1 MKYYILLIYLLAFSL
16 ATEGNTAVKDSLSEA
31 LPSASSPLQK
41 LEIMTNLMDLSRQEE
56 QVEYAKQLYWLA
68 LEEDEDY
75 YKEAALTEILRFYVN
90 TDAKDSAKVYLAE
103 AERELKGKARDFLVT
118 YMKTIMDVR
127 VVYYTKGEDRMK
139 LIEKYKLRLETE
151 KDMPVLDKIS
161 NYYLLGMANSNR
173 VDPKNQDAIYKEVCY
188 YMNNLI
194 ELSDNIPLRYS
205 YLFRLN
211 TLNILSLMEATPENR
226 VKASLRYLNMQKEYA
241 DTKEMKK
248 RPYTSKRHLL
258 NAYST
263 LATAAETVGKDMA
276 TYYFNYFIDLNRK
289 YPEDAAFSAE
299 YDRYFTSLNYYK
311 SIRDFQKAAD
321 YNDSVIYYFRHG
333 DFQFNLTEN
342 IVLTLKDKIDCLDS
356 LHRYKDA
363 YEAYKEYS
371 VLLDSAR
378 TRSMENKVEDLE
390 IKKYVDELVVEKKAL
405 EIDLQKSRS
414 QLYLFLALLI
424 LSICFGIFIF
434 FRLGK
439 IKSLY
444 KELQESNRLV
454 IIASEKAQ
462 ESERM
467 KNAFIKNMCHEVR
480 TPLNAING
488 FAELI
493 TSDGISPEEKK
504 EFSKII
510 YTNCHNITS
519 MMNDVLVIAQLDS
532 SNEVLPLEPV
542 HISLLCHHEMNKLKK
557 LQQKPDIHYQVEGD
571 KSNDLIYSDPNHFG
585 IIISHLLNN
594 ANKFTNQG
602 SITLSYQPEEEGRI
616 MCICVTDTGCGIPA
630 DKSEWIFERFTKNDD
645 FIPVRASASTSAAS
659 SPNAST
665 VPSNWIPV
673 TPGEPGS
680 FYGFRLIPT
689 NSQQVFFWQTCPIN
703 HHLIS
708 SVFLRCKPFPD
719 IRQFA

>member
-173 VDPKNQDAIYKEVCY
+173 VDPKNQDAIYKEICY

-194 ELSDNIPLRYS
+194 KLSDNIPLRYS

-333 DFQFNLTEN
+333 DFQFDLTEN

-602 SITLSYQPEEEGRI
+602 SITLSYRPEEEGRI

-645 FIPVRASASTSAAS
+645 FIP
-659 SPNAST
+659 
-665 VPSNWIPV
+665 
-673 TPGEPGS
+673 GS
-680 FYGFRLIPT
+680 GLGLYLCRLIT
-689 NSQQVFFWQTCPIN
+689 QRLNGSLKLDTCYTGGARFILRLPIN
-703 HHLIS
+703 PY
-708 SVFLRCKPFPD
+708 K
-719 IRQFA
+719 

>member
-211 TLNILSLMEATPENR
+211 TLNILSLTEATPENR

-333 DFQFNLTEN
+333 DFQFDLTEN

-645 FIPVRASASTSAAS
+645 FIP
-659 SPNAST
+659 
-665 VPSNWIPV
+665 
-673 TPGEPGS
+673 GS
-680 FYGFRLIPT
+680 GLGLYLCRLIT
-689 NSQQVFFWQTCPIN
+689 QRLNGSLKLDTCYTGGARFILRLPIN
-703 HHLIS
+703 PY
-708 SVFLRCKPFPD
+708 K
-719 IRQFA
+719 

>member
-311 SIRDFQKAAD
+311 SIRDSQKAAD

-333 DFQFNLTEN
+333 DFQFDLTEN

-602 SITLSYQPEEEGRI
+602 SITLSYRPEEEGRI

-645 FIPVRASASTSAAS
+645 FIP
-659 SPNAST
+659 
-665 VPSNWIPV
+665 
-673 TPGEPGS
+673 GS
-680 FYGFRLIPT
+680 GLGLYLCRLIT
-689 NSQQVFFWQTCPIN
+689 QRLNGSLKLDTCYTGGARFILRLPIN
-703 HHLIS
+703 PY
-708 SVFLRCKPFPD
+708 K
-719 IRQFA
+719 

>member
-41 LEIMTNLMDLSRQEE
+41 LEIMTNLMDLSLQEE

-333 DFQFNLTEN
+333 NFQFDLTEN

-390 IKKYVDELVVEKKAL
+390 IKKHVDELVVEKKAL

-424 LSICFGIFIF
+424 LSISFGIFIF

-602 SITLSYQPEEEGRI
+602 SITLSYRPEEEGRI

-645 FIPVRASASTSAAS
+645 FIP
-659 SPNAST
+659 
-665 VPSNWIPV
+665 
-673 TPGEPGS
+673 GS
-680 FYGFRLIPT
+680 GLGLYLCRLIT
-689 NSQQVFFWQTCPIN
+689 QRLNGSLKLDTCYTGGARFILRLPIN
-703 HHLIS
+703 PY
-708 SVFLRCKPFPD
+708 K
-719 IRQFA
+719 

>member
-139 LIEKYKLRLETE
+139 LIEKYKLRLVTE

-333 DFQFNLTEN
+333 NFQFDLTEN

-390 IKKYVDELVVEKKAL
+390 IKKHVDELVVEKKAL

-424 LSICFGIFIF
+424 LSISFGIFIF

-602 SITLSYQPEEEGRI
+602 SITLSYRPEEEGRI

-645 FIPVRASASTSAAS
+645 FIP
-659 SPNAST
+659 
-665 VPSNWIPV
+665 
-673 TPGEPGS
+673 GS
-680 FYGFRLIPT
+680 GLGLYLCRLIT
-689 NSQQVFFWQTCPIN
+689 QRLNGSLKLDTCYTGGARFILRLPIN
-703 HHLIS
+703 PY
-708 SVFLRCKPFPD
+708 K
-719 IRQFA
+719 

>member
-333 DFQFNLTEN
+333 NFQFDLTEN

-390 IKKYVDELVVEKKAL
+390 IKKHVDELVVEKKAL

-424 LSICFGIFIF
+424 LSISFGIFIF

-462 ESERM
+462 ESERR

-602 SITLSYQPEEEGRI
+602 SITLSYRPEEEGRI

-645 FIPVRASASTSAAS
+645 FIP
-659 SPNAST
+659 
-665 VPSNWIPV
+665 
-673 TPGEPGS
+673 GS
-680 FYGFRLIPT
+680 GLGLYLCRLIT
-689 NSQQVFFWQTCPIN
+689 QRLNGSLKLDTCYTGGARFILRLPIN
-703 HHLIS
+703 PY
-708 SVFLRCKPFPD
+708 K
-719 IRQFA
+719 

>member
-333 DFQFNLTEN
+333 NFQFDLTEN
-342 IVLTLKDKIDCLDS
+342 IVLTLKDKIDCLDR

-390 IKKYVDELVVEKKAL
+390 IKKHVDELVVEKKAL

-424 LSICFGIFIF
+424 LSISFGIFIF

-645 FIPVRASASTSAAS
+645 FIP
-659 SPNAST
+659 
-665 VPSNWIPV
+665 
-673 TPGEPGS
+673 GS
-680 FYGFRLIPT
+680 GLGLYLCRLIT
-689 NSQQVFFWQTCPIN
+689 QRLNGSLKLDTCYTGGARFILRLPIN
-703 HHLIS
+703 PY
-708 SVFLRCKPFPD
+708 K
-719 IRQFA
+719 

>member
-333 DFQFNLTEN
+333 DFQFDLTEN

-645 FIPVRASASTSAAS
+645 FIP
-659 SPNAST
+659 
-665 VPSNWIPV
+665 
-673 TPGEPGS
+673 GS
-680 FYGFRLIPT
+680 GLGLYLCRLIT
-689 NSQQVFFWQTCPIN
+689 QRLNGSLKLDTCYTGGARFILRLPIN
-703 HHLIS
+703 PY
-708 SVFLRCKPFPD
+708 K
-719 IRQFA
+719 

>member
-248 RPYTSKRHLL
+248 HPYTSKRHLL

-276 TYYFNYFIDLNRK
+276 THYFNYFIDLNRK

-333 DFQFNLTEN
+333 DFQFDLTEN

-390 IKKYVDELVVEKKAL
+390 IKKHVDELVVEKKAL

-542 HISLLCHHEMNKLKK
+542 HIGLLCHHEMNKLKK

-602 SITLSYQPEEEGRI
+602 SITLSYRPEEEGRI

-645 FIPVRASASTSAAS
+645 FIP
-659 SPNAST
+659 
-665 VPSNWIPV
+665 
-673 TPGEPGS
+673 GS
-680 FYGFRLIPT
+680 GLGLYLCRLIT
-689 NSQQVFFWQTCPIN
+689 QRLNGSLKLDTCYTGGARFILRLPIN
-703 HHLIS
+703 PY
-708 SVFLRCKPFPD
+708 K
-719 IRQFA
+719 

>member
-258 NAYST
+258 NGYST

-333 DFQFNLTEN
+333 DFQFDLTEN

-645 FIPVRASASTSAAS
+645 FIP
-659 SPNAST
+659 
-665 VPSNWIPV
+665 
-673 TPGEPGS
+673 GS
-680 FYGFRLIPT
+680 GLGLYLCRLIT
-689 NSQQVFFWQTCPIN
+689 QRLNGSLKLDTCYTGGARFILRLPIN
-703 HHLIS
+703 PY
-708 SVFLRCKPFPD
+708 K
-719 IRQFA
+719 

>member
-258 NAYST
+258 NAYSP

-333 DFQFNLTEN
+333 DFQFDLTEN

-645 FIPVRASASTSAAS
+645 FIP
-659 SPNAST
+659 
-665 VPSNWIPV
+665 
-673 TPGEPGS
+673 GS
-680 FYGFRLIPT
+680 GLGLYLCRLIT
-689 NSQQVFFWQTCPIN
+689 QRLNGSLKLDTCYTGGARFILRLPIN
-703 HHLIS
+703 PY
-708 SVFLRCKPFPD
+708 K
-719 IRQFA
+719 

>member
-118 YMKTIMDVR
+118 YMKTIIDVS

-333 DFQFNLTEN
+333 DFQFDLTEN

-602 SITLSYQPEEEGRI
+602 SITLSYRPEEEGRI

-645 FIPVRASASTSAAS
+645 FIP
-659 SPNAST
+659 
-665 VPSNWIPV
+665 
-673 TPGEPGS
+673 GS
-680 FYGFRLIPT
+680 GLGLYLCRLIT
-689 NSQQVFFWQTCPIN
+689 QRLNGSLKLDTCYTGGARFILRLPIN
-703 HHLIS
+703 PY
-708 SVFLRCKPFPD
+708 K
-719 IRQFA
+719 

>member
-1 MKYYILLIYLLAFSL
+1 MIDLLAFSL

-333 DFQFNLTEN
+333 NFQFDLTEN

-390 IKKYVDELVVEKKAL
+390 IKKHVDELVVEKKAL

-424 LSICFGIFIF
+424 LSISFGIFIF

-602 SITLSYQPEEEGRI
+602 SITLSYRPEEEGRI

-645 FIPVRASASTSAAS
+645 FIP
-659 SPNAST
+659 
-665 VPSNWIPV
+665 
-673 TPGEPGS
+673 GS
-680 FYGFRLIPT
+680 GLGLYLCRLIT
-689 NSQQVFFWQTCPIN
+689 QRLNGSLKLDTCYTGGARFILRLPIN
-703 HHLIS
+703 PY
-708 SVFLRCKPFPD
+708 K
-719 IRQFA
+719 

>member
-1 MKYYILLIYLLAFSL
+1 
-16 ATEGNTAVKDSLSEA
+16 
-31 LPSASSPLQK
+31 
-41 LEIMTNLMDLSRQEE
+41 
-56 QVEYAKQLYWLA
+56 
-68 LEEDEDY
+68 
-75 YKEAALTEILRFYVN
+75 
-90 TDAKDSAKVYLAE
+90 
-103 AERELKGKARDFLVT
+103 
-118 YMKTIMDVR
+118 
-127 VVYYTKGEDRMK
+127 MK

-333 DFQFNLTEN
+333 DFQFDLTEN

-405 EIDLQKSRS
+405 EIDRQKSRS

-645 FIPVRASASTSAAS
+645 FIP
-659 SPNAST
+659 
-665 VPSNWIPV
+665 
-673 TPGEPGS
+673 GS
-680 FYGFRLIPT
+680 GLGLYLCRLIT
-689 NSQQVFFWQTCPIN
+689 QRLNGSLKLDTCYTGGARFILRLPIN
-703 HHLIS
+703 PY
-708 SVFLRCKPFPD
+708 K
-719 IRQFA
+719 

>member
-333 DFQFNLTEN
+333 DFQFDLTEN

-390 IKKYVDELVVEKKAL
+390 IKKHVDELVVEKKAL

-602 SITLSYQPEEEGRI
+602 SITLSYRTEEEGRI

-645 FIPVRASASTSAAS
+645 FIP
-659 SPNAST
+659 
-665 VPSNWIPV
+665 
-673 TPGEPGS
+673 GS
-680 FYGFRLIPT
+680 GLGLYLCRLIT
-689 NSQQVFFWQTCPIN
+689 QRLNGSLKLDTCYTGGARFILQLPIN
-703 HHLIS
+703 PY
-708 SVFLRCKPFPD
+708 K
-719 IRQFA
+719 

>member
-151 KDMPVLDKIS
+151 KDMPVLGKIS

-333 DFQFNLTEN
+333 NFQFDLTEN

-390 IKKYVDELVVEKKAL
+390 IKKHVDELVVEKKAL

-424 LSICFGIFIF
+424 LSISFGIFIF

-645 FIPVRASASTSAAS
+645 FIP
-659 SPNAST
+659 
-665 VPSNWIPV
+665 
-673 TPGEPGS
+673 GS
-680 FYGFRLIPT
+680 GLGLYLCRLIT
-689 NSQQVFFWQTCPIN
+689 QRLNGSLKLDTCYTGGARFILRLPIN
-703 HHLIS
+703 PY
-708 SVFLRCKPFPD
+708 K
-719 IRQFA
+719 

>member
-311 SIRDFQKAAD
+311 LIRDFQKAAD

-333 DFQFNLTEN
+333 DFQFDLTEN

-602 SITLSYQPEEEGRI
+602 SITLSYRPEEEGRI

-645 FIPVRASASTSAAS
+645 FIP
-659 SPNAST
+659 
-665 VPSNWIPV
+665 
-673 TPGEPGS
+673 GS
-680 FYGFRLIPT
+680 GLGLYLCRLIT
-689 NSQQVFFWQTCPIN
+689 QRLNGSLKLDTCYTGGARFILRLPIN
-703 HHLIS
+703 PY
-708 SVFLRCKPFPD
+708 K
-719 IRQFA
+719 

>member
-333 DFQFNLTEN
+333 DFQFDLTEN

-390 IKKYVDELVVEKKAL
+390 IKKHVDELVVEKKAL

-454 IIASEKAQ
+454 VIASEKAQ

-602 SITLSYQPEEEGRI
+602 SITLSYRPEEEGRI

-645 FIPVRASASTSAAS
+645 FIP
-659 SPNAST
+659 
-665 VPSNWIPV
+665 
-673 TPGEPGS
+673 GS
-680 FYGFRLIPT
+680 GLGLYLCRLIT
-689 NSQQVFFWQTCPIN
+689 QRLNGSLKLDTCYTGGARFILRLPIN
-703 HHLIS
+703 PY
-708 SVFLRCKPFPD
+708 K
-719 IRQFA
+719 

>member
-173 VDPKNQDAIYKEVCY
+173 VDPKNQVAIYKEVCY

-333 DFQFNLTEN
+333 NFQFDLTEN

-390 IKKYVDELVVEKKAL
+390 IKKHVDELVVEKKAL

-602 SITLSYQPEEEGRI
+602 SITLSYQPEEEGKI

-645 FIPVRASASTSAAS
+645 FIP
-659 SPNAST
+659 
-665 VPSNWIPV
+665 
-673 TPGEPGS
+673 GS
-680 FYGFRLIPT
+680 GLGLYLCRLIT
-689 NSQQVFFWQTCPIN
+689 QRLNGSLKLDTCYTGGARFILRLPIN
-703 HHLIS
+703 PY
-708 SVFLRCKPFPD
+708 K
-719 IRQFA
+719 

>member
-333 DFQFNLTEN
+333 DFQFDLTEN

-363 YEAYKEYS
+363 YEAYKEYT

-602 SITLSYQPEEEGRI
+602 SITLSYRPEEEGRI

-645 FIPVRASASTSAAS
+645 FIP
-659 SPNAST
+659 
-665 VPSNWIPV
+665 
-673 TPGEPGS
+673 GS
-680 FYGFRLIPT
+680 GLGLYLCRLIT
-689 NSQQVFFWQTCPIN
+689 QRLNGSLKLDTCYTGGARFILRLPIN
-703 HHLIS
+703 PY
-708 SVFLRCKPFPD
+708 K
-719 IRQFA
+719 

>member
-276 TYYFNYFIDLNRK
+276 THYFNYFIDLNRK

-333 DFQFNLTEN
+333 DFQFDLTEN

-378 TRSMENKVEDLE
+378 TRSMEKKVEDLE
-390 IKKYVDELVVEKKAL
+390 IKKHVDELVVEKKAL

-585 IIISHLLNN
+585 IIISHLLSN

-602 SITLSYQPEEEGRI
+602 SITLSYRPEEEGRI

-645 FIPVRASASTSAAS
+645 FIP
-659 SPNAST
+659 
-665 VPSNWIPV
+665 
-673 TPGEPGS
+673 GS
-680 FYGFRLIPT
+680 GLGLYLCRLIT
-689 NSQQVFFWQTCPIN
+689 QRLNGSLKLDTCYTGGARFILRLPIN
-703 HHLIS
+703 
-708 SVFLRCKPFPD
+708 PYT
-719 IRQFA
+719 

>member
-333 DFQFNLTEN
+333 DFQFDLTEN

-378 TRSMENKVEDLE
+378 TRSMEKKVEDLE
-390 IKKYVDELVVEKKAL
+390 IKKHVDELVVEKKAL

-602 SITLSYQPEEEGRI
+602 SITLSYRPEEEGRI

-645 FIPVRASASTSAAS
+645 FIP
-659 SPNAST
+659 
-665 VPSNWIPV
+665 
-673 TPGEPGS
+673 GS
-680 FYGFRLIPT
+680 GLGLYLCRLIT
-689 NSQQVFFWQTCPIN
+689 QRLNGSLKLDTCYTGGARFILRLPIN
-703 HHLIS
+703 PY
-708 SVFLRCKPFPD
+708 K
-719 IRQFA
+719 

>member
-173 VDPKNQDAIYKEVCY
+173 VDPKNQDPIYKEVCY

-205 YLFRLN
+205 YLSRLN

-333 DFQFNLTEN
+333 DFQFDLTEN

-602 SITLSYQPEEEGRI
+602 SITLSYRPEEEGRI

-645 FIPVRASASTSAAS
+645 FIP
-659 SPNAST
+659 
-665 VPSNWIPV
+665 
-673 TPGEPGS
+673 GS
-680 FYGFRLIPT
+680 GLGLYLCRLIT
-689 NSQQVFFWQTCPIN
+689 QRLNGSLKLDTCYTGGARFILRLPIN
-703 HHLIS
+703 PY
-708 SVFLRCKPFPD
+708 K
-719 IRQFA
+719 

>member
-333 DFQFNLTEN
+333 NFQFDLTEN

-390 IKKYVDELVVEKKAL
+390 IKKHVDELVVEKKAL

-424 LSICFGIFIF
+424 LSISFGIFIF

-602 SITLSYQPEEEGRI
+602 SITLSYRPEEEGRI

-645 FIPVRASASTSAAS
+645 FIP
-659 SPNAST
+659 
-665 VPSNWIPV
+665 
-673 TPGEPGS
+673 GS
-680 FYGFRLIPT
+680 GLGLYLCRLITQRLP
-689 NSQQVFFWQTCPIN
+689 QTGYLLHRGSPV
-703 HHLIS
+703 HFTAS
-708 SVFLRCKPFPD
+708 D
-719 IRQFA
+719 

>member
-333 DFQFNLTEN
+333 NFQFDLTEN

-390 IKKYVDELVVEKKAL
+390 IKKHVDELVVEKKAL

-424 LSICFGIFIF
+424 LSISFGIFIF

-571 KSNDLIYSDPNHFG
+571 KSNVLIYSDPNHFG

-602 SITLSYQPEEEGRI
+602 SITLSYRPEEEGRI

-645 FIPVRASASTSAAS
+645 FIP
-659 SPNAST
+659 
-665 VPSNWIPV
+665 
-673 TPGEPGS
+673 GS
-680 FYGFRLIPT
+680 GLGLYLCRLIT
-689 NSQQVFFWQTCPIN
+689 QRLNGSLKLDTCYTGGARFILRLPIN
-703 HHLIS
+703 PY
-708 SVFLRCKPFPD
+708 K
-719 IRQFA
+719 

>member
-226 VKASLRYLNMQKEYA
+226 VKVSLRYLNMQKEYA

-276 TYYFNYFIDLNRK
+276 THYFNYFIDLNRK

-333 DFQFNLTEN
+333 DFQFDLTEN

-378 TRSMENKVEDLE
+378 TRSMEKKVEDLE
-390 IKKYVDELVVEKKAL
+390 IKKHVDELVVEKKAL

-645 FIPVRASASTSAAS
+645 FIP
-659 SPNAST
+659 
-665 VPSNWIPV
+665 
-673 TPGEPGS
+673 GS
-680 FYGFRLIPT
+680 GLGLYLCRLIT
-689 NSQQVFFWQTCPIN
+689 QRLNGSLKLDTCYTGGARFILRLPIN
-703 HHLIS
+703 PY
-708 SVFLRCKPFPD
+708 K
-719 IRQFA
+719 

>member
-602 SITLSYQPEEEGRI
+602 SITLSYQPEGEGRI

-645 FIPVRASASTSAAS
+645 FIP
-659 SPNAST
+659 
-665 VPSNWIPV
+665 
-673 TPGEPGS
+673 GS
-680 FYGFRLIPT
+680 GLGLYLCRLIT
-689 NSQQVFFWQTCPIN
+689 QRLNGSLKLDTCYTGGARFILRLPIN
-703 HHLIS
+703 PY
-708 SVFLRCKPFPD
+708 K
-719 IRQFA
+719 

>member
-333 DFQFNLTEN
+333 DFQFDLTEN

-390 IKKYVDELVVEKKAL
+390 IKKHVDELVVEKKAL

-571 KSNDLIYSDPNHFG
+571 KSNNLIYSDPNHFG

-645 FIPVRASASTSAAS
+645 FIP
-659 SPNAST
+659 
-665 VPSNWIPV
+665 
-673 TPGEPGS
+673 GS
-680 FYGFRLIPT
+680 GLGLYLCRLIT
-689 NSQQVFFWQTCPIN
+689 QRLNGSLKLDTCYTGGARFILRLPIN
-703 HHLIS
+703 PY
-708 SVFLRCKPFPD
+708 K
-719 IRQFA
+719 

>member
-333 DFQFNLTEN
+333 NFQFDLTEN

-390 IKKYVDELVVEKKAL
+390 IKKHVDELVVEKKAL

-602 SITLSYQPEEEGRI
+602 SITLSYRPEEEGRI
-616 MCICVTDTGCGIPA
+616 MCIYVTDTGCGIPA

-645 FIPVRASASTSAAS
+645 FIP
-659 SPNAST
+659 
-665 VPSNWIPV
+665 
-673 TPGEPGS
+673 GS
-680 FYGFRLIPT
+680 GLGLYLCRLIT
-689 NSQQVFFWQTCPIN
+689 QRLNGSLKLDTCYTGGARFILRLPIN
-703 HHLIS
+703 PY
-708 SVFLRCKPFPD
+708 K
-719 IRQFA
+719 

>member
-390 IKKYVDELVVEKKAL
+390 IKKHVDELVVEKKAL

-424 LSICFGIFIF
+424 LSISFGIFIF

-602 SITLSYQPEEEGRI
+602 SITLSYRPEEEGRI

-645 FIPVRASASTSAAS
+645 FIP
-659 SPNAST
+659 
-665 VPSNWIPV
+665 
-673 TPGEPGS
+673 GS
-680 FYGFRLIPT
+680 GLGLYLCRLIT
-689 NSQQVFFWQTCPIN
+689 QRLNGSLKLDTSYTGGARFILRLPIN
-703 HHLIS
+703 PY
-708 SVFLRCKPFPD
+708 K
-719 IRQFA
+719 

>member
-276 TYYFNYFIDLNRK
+276 THYFNYFIDLNRK

-333 DFQFNLTEN
+333 DFQFDLTEN

-363 YEAYKEYS
+363 YLS
-371 VLLDSAR
+371 
-378 TRSMENKVEDLE
+378 
-390 IKKYVDELVVEKKAL
+390 
-405 EIDLQKSRS
+405 
-414 QLYLFLALLI
+414 LI
-424 LSICFGIFIF
+424 
-434 FRLGK
+434 
-439 IKSLY
+439 
-444 KELQESNRLV
+444 
-454 IIASEKAQ
+454 
-462 ESERM
+462 
-467 KNAFIKNMCHEVR
+467 
-480 TPLNAING
+480 
-488 FAELI
+488 
-493 TSDGISPEEKK
+493 
-504 EFSKII
+504 
-510 YTNCHNITS
+510 
-519 MMNDVLVIAQLDS
+519 
-532 SNEVLPLEPV
+532 
-542 HISLLCHHEMNKLKK
+542 HI
-557 LQQKPDIHYQVEGD
+557 
-571 KSNDLIYSDPNHFG
+571 
-585 IIISHLLNN
+585 
-594 ANKFTNQG
+594 
-602 SITLSYQPEEEGRI
+602 
-616 MCICVTDTGCGIPA
+616 
-630 DKSEWIFERFTKNDD
+630 
-645 FIPVRASASTSAAS
+645 
-659 SPNAST
+659 
-665 VPSNWIPV
+665 
-673 TPGEPGS
+673 
-680 FYGFRLIPT
+680 
-689 NSQQVFFWQTCPIN
+689 
-703 HHLIS
+703 
-708 SVFLRCKPFPD
+708 
-719 IRQFA
+719 

>member
-333 DFQFNLTEN
+333 DFQFDLTEN

-390 IKKYVDELVVEKKAL
+390 IKKHVDELVVEKKAL

-585 IIISHLLNN
+585 IIISHLLSN

-602 SITLSYQPEEEGRI
+602 SITLSYRPEEEGRI

-645 FIPVRASASTSAAS
+645 FIP
-659 SPNAST
+659 
-665 VPSNWIPV
+665 
-673 TPGEPGS
+673 GS
-680 FYGFRLIPT
+680 GLGLYLCRLIT
-689 NSQQVFFWQTCPIN
+689 QRLNGSLKLDTCYTGGARFILRLPIN
-703 HHLIS
+703 PY
-708 SVFLRCKPFPD
+708 K
-719 IRQFA
+719 

>member
-333 DFQFNLTEN
+333 NFQFDLTEN

-378 TRSMENKVEDLE
+378 SRSMENKVEDLE
-390 IKKYVDELVVEKKAL
+390 IKKHVDELVVEKKAL

-424 LSICFGIFIF
+424 LSISFGIFIF

-602 SITLSYQPEEEGRI
+602 SITLSYRPEEEGRI

-645 FIPVRASASTSAAS
+645 FIP
-659 SPNAST
+659 
-665 VPSNWIPV
+665 
-673 TPGEPGS
+673 GS
-680 FYGFRLIPT
+680 GLGLYLCRLIT
-689 NSQQVFFWQTCPIN
+689 QRLNGSLKLDTCYTGGARFILRLPIN
-703 HHLIS
+703 PY
-708 SVFLRCKPFPD
+708 K
-719 IRQFA
+719 

>member
-1 MKYYILLIYLLAFSL
+1 M
-16 ATEGNTAVKDSLSEA
+16 
-31 LPSASSPLQK
+31 
-41 LEIMTNLMDLSRQEE
+41 
-56 QVEYAKQLYWLA
+56 
-68 LEEDEDY
+68 
-75 YKEAALTEILRFYVN
+75 RFYVN

-333 DFQFNLTEN
+333 DFQFDLTEN

-378 TRSMENKVEDLE
+378 TRSMEKKVEDLE
-390 IKKYVDELVVEKKAL
+390 IKKHVDELVVEKKAL

-585 IIISHLLNN
+585 IIISHLLSN

-602 SITLSYQPEEEGRI
+602 SITLSYRPEEEGRI

-645 FIPVRASASTSAAS
+645 FIP
-659 SPNAST
+659 
-665 VPSNWIPV
+665 
-673 TPGEPGS
+673 GS
-680 FYGFRLIPT
+680 GLGLYLCRLIT
-689 NSQQVFFWQTCPIN
+689 QRLNGSLKLDTCYTGGARFILRLPIN
-703 HHLIS
+703 PY
-708 SVFLRCKPFPD
+708 K
-719 IRQFA
+719 

>member
-173 VDPKNQDAIYKEVCY
+173 VDPKNQNAIYKEVCY

-333 DFQFNLTEN
+333 DFQFDLTEN

-390 IKKYVDELVVEKKAL
+390 IKKHVDELVVEKKAL

-602 SITLSYQPEEEGRI
+602 SITLSYRPEEEGRI

-645 FIPVRASASTSAAS
+645 FIP
-659 SPNAST
+659 
-665 VPSNWIPV
+665 
-673 TPGEPGS
+673 GS
-680 FYGFRLIPT
+680 GLGLYLCRLIT
-689 NSQQVFFWQTCPIN
+689 QRLNGSLKLDTCYTGGARFILRLPIN
-703 HHLIS
+703 PY
-708 SVFLRCKPFPD
+708 K
-719 IRQFA
+719 

>member
-333 DFQFNLTEN
+333 NFQFDLTEN

-390 IKKYVDELVVEKKAL
+390 IKKHVDELVVEKKAL

-424 LSICFGIFIF
+424 LSISFGIFIF

-602 SITLSYQPEEEGRI
+602 SITLSYRPEEEGRI
-616 MCICVTDTGCGIPA
+616 MCICVTNTGCGIPA

-645 FIPVRASASTSAAS
+645 FIP
-659 SPNAST
+659 
-665 VPSNWIPV
+665 
-673 TPGEPGS
+673 GS
-680 FYGFRLIPT
+680 GLGLYLCRLIT
-689 NSQQVFFWQTCPIN
+689 QRLNGSLKLDTCYTGGARFILRLPIN
-703 HHLIS
+703 PY
-708 SVFLRCKPFPD
+708 K
-719 IRQFA
+719 

>member
-276 TYYFNYFIDLNRK
+276 THYFNYFIDLNRK

-333 DFQFNLTEN
+333 NFQFDLTEN

-390 IKKYVDELVVEKKAL
+390 IKKHVDELVVEKKAL

-645 FIPVRASASTSAAS
+645 FIP
-659 SPNAST
+659 
-665 VPSNWIPV
+665 
-673 TPGEPGS
+673 GS
-680 FYGFRLIPT
+680 GLGLYLCRLIT
-689 NSQQVFFWQTCPIN
+689 QRLNGSLKLDTCYTGGARFILRLPIN
-703 HHLIS
+703 PY
-708 SVFLRCKPFPD
+708 K
-719 IRQFA
+719 